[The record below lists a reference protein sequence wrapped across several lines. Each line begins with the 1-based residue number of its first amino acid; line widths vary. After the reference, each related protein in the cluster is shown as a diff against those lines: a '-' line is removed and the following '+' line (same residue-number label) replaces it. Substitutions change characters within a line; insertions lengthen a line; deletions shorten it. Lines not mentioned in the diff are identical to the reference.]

1 MTSESNDKELNG
13 HVVQKTG
20 SAHGNHAPL
29 IRTIAP
35 APSPA
40 APGPNHLDLAS
51 IRERLD
57 AAKGP
62 GYWRSLDEI
71 AGTEGFQDFLHREFP
86 RQASEWED
94 MEGRR
99 NFLKLMG
106 ASLALAGLGACTR
119 QPTETIMPY
128 VNQPESV
135 VPGRPLYFA
144 SAFTVSGVARPVLVE
159 SHMGRP
165 TKIEGNP
172 EHPASLGSTD
182 ATTQASVLGLYD
194 PDRSQAVTYQH
205 EITTYRTFLAKFTD
219 QLREQDKKQGA
230 GIRILTETITS
241 PTLGAQLK
249 EIQKRFPAAKWI
261 QYEPLGS
268 GNVRAGVKMAFGEYA
283 NPTYKLD
290 AADVLVSLDAD
301 LFGTMQGSVRY
312 ARDYADRRRATT
324 KDVAI
329 SRFYAVETT
338 PTHSGAKADH
348 RLPIKPSQ
356 MEDFA
361 RSLAAA
367 IGVTGATSTSNPID
381 SKWFNALVQDLQ
393 AHKGSS
399 LVVAGDNQSPE
410 VQALAHAINATLGND
425 GKTVIYTDPIE
436 VNPTDQLADFKG
448 LVADLD
454 KGSVDLLLII
464 GVNPCYD
471 SPADLDFQNK
481 YQKASLRVHVGFHQ
495 DETAQFC
502 QWHIPLS
509 HTLEMW
515 GDARAY
521 DGTVSIIQPL
531 IAPLYQSKS
540 PYEILAAFNPPLTD
554 TSPADQPGPE
564 QSGYSLVRAYWM
576 EQKPAGDFET
586 WWRKTIHDGLI
597 ADSAL
602 PAKTLEVK
610 SVPMPSGARPVEG
623 LEISFHAD
631 PYVYDGQ
638 FANNSW
644 LQELPNPVTRLTW
657 DNAVLV
663 STATAQKLDLQPEDR
678 VALNHQGRTVWG
690 AVWIQPGQPNDSIAV
705 HLGYGRTL
713 AGRAGNGAGFD
724 AYRLRTTSSLSW
736 GSGLALRKLNEK
748 FKLASVQQHY
758 MISTEVL
765 DSRGVVR
772 SGTIADYQKDPEF
785 ARKITDQ
792 PGTGDTVYPETWK
805 YEGYAWGMTID
816 QNACTGCNACV
827 VACQSENNIA
837 VVGKE
842 QVLNTREMHWI
853 RVDRYYKGNADAPE
867 TFFQPVPCMQCEDA
881 PCELVCPVAA
891 TEHDQDGL
899 NNMVYNRCVGTRYC
913 SNNCPYKVRR
923 FNFLLFTDWETESI
937 KLQRNPD
944 VSVRSRGVM
953 EKCTYCIQRISY
965 AKINAER
972 EDRKIQDGE
981 ITTACEAACPA
992 RAITFGDINDPNS
1005 RVAKAK
1011 KEQLNYSLLSELNT
1025 RPRTTYLAELRNPN
1039 PEIAG

>member
-1 MTSESNDKELNG
+1 MTSESNDKALARP
-13 HVVQKTG
+13 
-20 SAHGNHAPL
+20 SAAHAAL
-29 IRTIAP
+29 VRNIAP
-35 APSPA
+35 APPA
-40 APGPNHLDLAS
+40 STPGPNHLDLAS
-51 IRERLD
+51 IRQRLD
-57 AAKGP
+57 EAKGP
-62 GYWRSLDEI
+62 DYWRSLDEI
-71 AGTEGFQDFLHREFP
+71 AGTEGFQEFLHREFP

-94 MEGRR
+94 VEGRR

-119 QPTETIMPY
+119 QPTELIMPY
-128 VNQPESV
+128 VNQPEEV
-135 VPGRPLYFA
+135 IPGRPLYFA
-144 SAFTVSGVARPVLVE
+144 SAFTVSGVARGVLVE

-172 EHPASLGSTD
+172 EHPTSLGSTD
-182 ATTQASVLGLYD
+182 VMTQASVLGLYD
-194 PDRSQAVTYQH
+194 PDRSQSVTYLH
-205 EITTYRTFLAKFTD
+205 EIKSWASFQAQFIDLLSDLEKS
-219 QLREQDKKQGA
+219 QGK

-241 PTLGAQLK
+241 PTLGAQFK
-249 EIQKRFPAAKWI
+249 SIQQRFPAAKWI
-261 QYEPLGS
+261 QYEPLGAH
-268 GNVRAGVKMAFGEYA
+268 NVRAGTRLAFGQYA
-283 NPTYKLD
+283 NPIYKLD
-290 AADVLVSLDAD
+290 AADVIVSLDAD
-301 LFGTMQGSVRY
+301 FFGVMQGSVRH
-312 ARDYADRRRATT
+312 ARDYASRRRVSGTAVPT
-324 KDVAI
+324 

-367 IGVTGATSTSNPID
+367 VGVAGAASATNPVD
-381 SKWFNALVQDLQ
+381 AKWFNALVKDLQ
-393 AHKGSS
+393 AHKDTS
-399 LVVAGDNQSPE
+399 LVVAGDDQSPE
-410 VQALAHAINATLGND
+410 VHALAHAINSTLGSI
-425 GKTVIYTDPIE
+425 GKTVVYTDSLE
-436 VNPTDQLADFKG
+436 VNPTDQLADFKE
-448 LVADLD
+448 LLSDLD
-454 KGSVDLLLII
+454 AGAVDLLLII
-464 GVNPCYD
+464 GVNPAYD
-471 SPADLDFQNK
+471 APADLDFINK
-481 YQKASLRVHVGFHQ
+481 YQKARMRVHCGFYQ

-502 QWHIPLS
+502 QWHIPMS
-509 HTLEMW
+509 HALEMW
-515 GDARAY
+515 GDARAS
-521 DGTVSIIQPL
+521 DGTVTLMQPL

-540 PYEILAAFNPPLTD
+540 TYEILASFNSQATGDAAL
-554 TSPADQPGPE
+554 SRPGAE
-564 QSGYSLVRAYWM
+564 QSGYDMIRAYWAS
-576 EQKPAGDFET
+576 QKPAGDFET
-586 WWRKTIHDGLI
+586 WWKKTVHDGLV

-602 PAKTLEVK
+602 PPKTLSAK
-610 SVPMPSGARPVEG
+610 APASSGASPSSG

-638 FANNSW
+638 FANNAW

-663 STATAQKLDLQPEDR
+663 STATAQRLNLQPED
-678 VALNHQGRTVWG
+678 VVELKFQGRTVWG

-713 AGRAGNGAGFD
+713 SGRAGNGAGFD
-724 AYRLRTTSSLSW
+724 AYRLRTSNNLHW
-736 GSGLALRKLNEK
+736 GSGLELTKKNET
-748 FKLASVQQHY
+748 FHLASVQKHF
-758 MISTEVL
+758 MIDTQVL
-765 DSRGVVR
+765 NERGVVR
-772 SGTIADYQKDPEF
+772 SGSVAEYQKDPEF
-785 ARKITDQ
+785 ARKMADQ
-792 PGTGDTVYPETWK
+792 PAKSNTIYPETWT

-842 QVLNTREMHWI
+842 QVLHTREMHWI
-853 RVDRYYKGNADAPE
+853 RIDRYYKGNADAPE

-891 TEHDQDGL
+891 TTHDQDGL

-923 FNFLLFTDWETESI
+923 FNFLLFSDWETQST

-944 VSVRSRGVM
+944 VTVRSRGVM
-953 EKCTYCIQRISY
+953 EKCSYCIQRISY

-1005 RVAKAK
+1005 RVARAK
-1011 KEQLNYSLLSELNT
+1011 KEQLNYALLGELNT

-1039 PEIAG
+1039 PEIEG

>member
-1 MTSESNDKELNG
+1 MTSESNDKELSSHIVRKNA
-13 HVVQKTG
+13 
-20 SAHGNHAPL
+20 SAGNASSL

-35 APSPA
+35 APAPA
-40 APGPNHLDLAS
+40 TPGPNHLDLAA

-57 AAKGP
+57 ASKGP
-62 GYWRSLDEI
+62 DYWRSLDEI

-94 MEGRR
+94 VEGRR

-128 VNQPESV
+128 VNQPELV
-135 VPGRPLYFA
+135 IPGRPLYYA
-144 SAFTVSGVARPVLVE
+144 SAFTVSGVARGILVE

-194 PDRSQAVTYQH
+194 PDRSQTVTYLH
-205 EITTYRTFLAKFTD
+205 EIRTYASFLAQFTE
-219 QLREQDKKQGA
+219 QLKQQEQKQGA
-230 GIRILTETITS
+230 GIRILTETLTS
-241 PTLGAQLK
+241 PTLGAQLNA
-249 EIQKRFPAAKWI
+249 IQQRFPAAKWI

-268 GNVRAGVKMAFGEYA
+268 DNVRAGAKLAFGEYA
-283 NPTYKLD
+283 NPVYKLET
-290 AADVLVSLDAD
+290 ADVLVSLDAD
-301 LFGTMQGSVRY
+301 LFGTMQGGVRY
-312 ARDYADRRRATT
+312 ARDYADRRRGTS
-324 KDVAI
+324 KNVAFN
-329 SRFYAVETT
+329 RFYAVETT

-367 IGVTGATSTSNPID
+367 VGVTGATSTSNPIET
-381 SKWFNALVQDLQ
+381 KWFNALVKDLQ
-393 AHKGSS
+393 EHKGSS

-410 VQALAHAINATLGND
+410 VQALVHAINATLDNA

-436 VNPTDQLADFKG
+436 VNPTDQLADFKS
-448 LVADLD
+448 LMADLD
-454 KGSVDLLLII
+454 AGIVDILLII
-464 GVNPCYD
+464 GVNPFYD
-471 SPADLDFQNK
+471 APADLDFPNK
-481 YQKASLRVHVGFHQ
+481 YQKAALRVHVGSHQ
-495 DETAQFC
+495 DETAQYC
-502 QWHIPLS
+502 QWHVPLS
-509 HTLEMW
+509 HPLEMW

-521 DGTVSIIQPL
+521 DGTVSLIQPL
-531 IAPLYQSKS
+531 ISPLYQSRS
-540 PYEILAAFNPPLTD
+540 AYEILAAFNPPLTD
-554 TSPADQPGPE
+554 KSPADQPGPD
-564 QSGYSLVRAYWM
+564 QSGYDMIRKYWM
-576 EQKPAGDFET
+576 AQKPSGDFEA

-597 ADSAL
+597 AGSAL
-602 PAKTLEVK
+602 PAKNLAVRG
-610 SVPMPSGARPVEG
+610 VPSPSSSRGAEG
-623 LEISFHAD
+623 MEISFHAD
-631 PYVYDGQ
+631 PYRYDGQ

-644 LQELPNPVTRLTW
+644 LQELPNPMTRLTW

-678 VALNHQGRTVWG
+678 VELKCQGRTVEG

-705 HLGYGRTL
+705 CLGFGRTHS
-713 AGRAGNGAGFD
+713 GRSGNGAGFN
-724 AYRLRTTSSLSW
+724 AYRIRTSNNLTW

-748 FKLASVQQHY
+748 FKLASVQGHF
-758 MISTEVL
+758 MIDAQML
-765 DSRGVVR
+765 NDRGVVR
-772 SGTIADYQKDPEF
+772 SGTVAEYQKDPGF
-785 ARKITDQ
+785 ARKMTDQ

-842 QVLNTREMHWI
+842 QVLKTREMHWI
-853 RVDRYYKGNADAPE
+853 RIDRYYKGNADAPE
-867 TFFQPVPCMQCEDA
+867 TYFQPVPCMQCEDA

-923 FNFLLFTDWETESI
+923 FNFLLFTDWETESV

-972 EDRKIQDGE
+972 EDRKITDGE

-1005 RVAKAK
+1005 RVTKAK

-1025 RPRTTYLAELRNPN
+1025 RPRTSYLAELRNPN
-1039 PEIAG
+1039 PEIEG

>member
-1 MTSESNDKELNG
+1 MTSESNDKALASQL
-13 HVVQKTG
+13 VR
-20 SAHGNHAPL
+20 S
-29 IRTIAP
+29 IAP
-35 APSPA
+35 APSAA
-40 APGPNHLDLAS
+40 APANDRLDLAS
-51 IRERLD
+51 IREKLEK
-57 AAKGP
+57 AKGP
-62 GYWRSLDEI
+62 QYWRSLDEI
-71 AGTEGFQDFLHREFP
+71 AATDGFQEFLHREFP

-94 MEGRR
+94 VEGRR

-119 QPTETIMPY
+119 QPEERIMPY
-128 VNQPESV
+128 VNQPELV

-172 EHPASLGSTD
+172 EHPACLGSTD
-182 ATTQASVLGLYD
+182 VPTQASVLGLYD
-194 PDRSQAVTYQH
+194 PDRSQSVTY
-205 EITTYRTFLAKFTD
+205 
-219 QLREQDKKQGA
+219 LREPITYGSFLSKFVNELRNQEARQGA

-241 PTLGAQLK
+241 PTMGAQFK
-249 EIQKRFPAAKWI
+249 AIQQRFPSAKWI
-261 QYEPLGS
+261 QHEPLGTN
-268 GNVRAGVKMAFGEYA
+268 NVRLGTKLAFGDFA
-283 NPTYKLD
+283 NPIYKLE

-301 LFGTMQGSVRY
+301 LFGTMQGSVIY
-312 ARDYADRRRATT
+312 ARDYANRRRTGEGKVPT
-324 KDVAI
+324 N
-329 SRFYAVETT
+329 RFYAVETT
-338 PTHSGAKADH
+338 PTHSGSKADH

-367 IGVTGATSTSNPID
+367 VGVTGATSSSNPID
-381 SKWFNALVQDLQ
+381 SKWFNALVKDLQ

-399 LVVAGDNQSPE
+399 LVVAGDNQPPE
-410 VQALAHAINATLGND
+410 VHAIAHAINATLGNL
-425 GKTVIYTDPIE
+425 GKTVVYTDPVE
-436 VNPTDQLADFKG
+436 ANATDQVADFQS
-448 LVADLD
+448 LIADLD
-454 KGSVDLLLII
+454 AGHVEILLIM
-464 GVNPCYD
+464 GVNPVYD
-471 SPADLDFQNK
+471 SPADMDFANK
-481 YQKASLRVHVGFHQ
+481 MQKATLRVHVGSHH
-495 DETAQFC
+495 DETAQYC
-502 QWHIPLS
+502 QYHVPLS
-509 HTLEMW
+509 HQLEMW
-515 GDARAY
+515 GDARAF
-521 DGTVSIIQPL
+521 DGTVTIIQPL

-540 PYEILAAFNPPLTD
+540 PYEILAAFNPPLTE
-554 TSPADQPGPE
+554 TSPADQPGPD
-564 QSGYSLVRAYWM
+564 QSNYSVVRSYWM
-576 EQKPAGDFET
+576 SQKPADDFES
-586 WWRKTIHDGLI
+586 WWRKSIHDGLI
-597 ADSAL
+597 ANSAL
-602 PAKTLEVK
+602 PTKTPAVK
-610 SVPMPSGARPVEG
+610 GGFPNPSGAHAG
-623 LEISFHAD
+623 QGFEISFHVD

-638 FANNSW
+638 YANNAW

-663 STATAQKLDLQPEDR
+663 SPATAQKLDVQPEDR
-678 VALNHQGRTVWG
+678 VALTRNGRTVWG

-705 HLGYGRTL
+705 HLGFGRTMS
-713 AGRAGNGAGFD
+713 GRAGNGAGFN
-724 AYRLRTTSSLSW
+724 AYPLRTSDALAW
-736 GSGLALRKLNEK
+736 GSGLQFKKLNQTY
-748 FKLASVQQHY
+748 KLASVQKHF

-765 DSRGVVR
+765 DARGVVR
-772 SGTIADYQKDPEF
+772 SGTVADYQKDPEF
-785 ARKITDQ
+785 ARKMTDQ
-792 PGTGDTVYPETWK
+792 PGNGNTIYPESWK

-816 QNACTGCNACV
+816 QNACVGCNACV
-827 VACQSENNIA
+827 VACQAENNIA

-853 RVDRYYKGNADAPE
+853 RIDRYFKGNADAPE

-923 FNFLLFTDWETESI
+923 FNFLLFTDWLTESY

-953 EKCTYCIQRISY
+953 EKCTYCIQRISF

-1005 RVAKAK
+1005 RVAKSK
-1011 KEQLNYSLLSELNT
+1011 KQELNYGLLSELNT
-1025 RPRTTYLAELRNPN
+1025 RPRTTYIAELRNPN
-1039 PEIAG
+1039 PEIEG

>member
-1 MTSESNDKELNG
+1 MASGDR
-13 HVVQKTG
+13 VPW
-20 SAHGNHAPL
+20 SAALLP
-29 IRTIAP
+29 AP
-35 APSPA
+35 APA
-40 APGPNHLDLAS
+40 APGPDNLDLAS
-51 IRERLD
+51 IREKLE

-62 GYWRSLDEI
+62 NYWRSLDEI

-94 MEGRR
+94 VEGRR

-106 ASLALAGLGACTR
+106 ASLALAGLGACTK

-144 SAFTVSGVARPVLVE
+144 SAFPVSGVARGILVE

-194 PDRSQAVTYQH
+194 PDRSQTVTYLH
-205 EITTYRTFLAKFTD
+205 EIKSYSSFLAQFIELLKG
-219 QLREQDKKQGA
+219 QDAVQGA
-230 GIRILTETITS
+230 GIRILTETVTS
-241 PTLGAQLK
+241 PTLGAQFK
-249 EIQKRFPAAKWI
+249 FIQQRFPAAKWI
-261 QYEPLGS
+261 QYEPLGVHS
-268 GNVRAGVKMAFGEYA
+268 VRAGTKLAFGQYV
-283 NPTYKLD
+283 NPVYKLD

-301 LFGTMQGSVRY
+301 LFGTMQGSIRY
-312 ARDYADRRRATT
+312 ARDYANRRRVTDANLPTN
-324 KDVAI
+324 
-329 SRFYAVETT
+329 RFYAVETT

-348 RLPIKPSQ
+348 RLPIKPSE
-356 MEDFA
+356 MENFA

-367 IGVTGATSTSNPID
+367 VGVVGATSTSNPID
-381 SKWFNALVQDLQ
+381 AKWFGALVKDLQ

-399 LVVAGDNQSPE
+399 LVVAGENQSPE
-410 VQALAHAINATLGND
+410 VHALAHAINAALDGV
-425 GKTVIYTDPIE
+425 GKTVLYTDPIE
-436 VNPTDQLADFKG
+436 VNPSDQLADFKA
-448 LVADLD
+448 LLADLD
-454 KGSVDLLLII
+454 AGSVDLLLII
-464 GVNPCYD
+464 GVNPVYD
-471 SPADLDFQNK
+471 APPDLDFDTK
-481 YQKASLRVHVGFHQ
+481 FQKARMRVHCGQFQ
-495 DETAQFC
+495 DETAQTC
-502 QWHIPLS
+502 QWHIPQS
-509 HTLEMW
+509 HPLEMW

-531 IAPLYQSKS
+531 IAPLYQSRS
-540 PYEILAAFNPPLTD
+540 IYEILAAFNPEITD
-554 TSPADQPGPE
+554 KSTADQPGPR
-564 QSGYSLVRAYWM
+564 QTGYEMIRAYWTG
-576 EQKPAGDFET
+576 QKPAPDFEA

-597 ADSAL
+597 AGTTLPTKSFAVKGVPPPSAP
-602 PAKTLEVK
+602 PA
-610 SVPMPSGARPVEG
+610 GAG

-663 STATAQKLDLQPEDR
+663 STATAEKLNLQIEDR
-678 VALNHQGRTVWG
+678 VELKYQGHTVLG

-705 HLGYGRTL
+705 HLGFGRTN
-713 AGRAGNGAGFD
+713 AGRAGNGAGFN
-724 AYRLRTTSSLSW
+724 AYRIRTSSNLNW
-736 GSGLALRKLNEK
+736 GSGLELRKRNET
-748 FKLASVQQHY
+748 FRLASVQKHF
-758 MISTEVL
+758 MIDQQVL
-765 DSRGVVR
+765 ADRGVVR
-772 SGTIADYQKDPEF
+772 SGTVAEYQKDAGF
-785 ARKITDQ
+785 ARKMTDM
-792 PGTGDTVYPETWK
+792 PGTGDTIYPESWK
-805 YEGYAWGMTID
+805 YEGYAWGMAID

-842 QVLNTREMHWI
+842 QVLHTREMHWI

-867 TFFQPVPCMQCEDA
+867 TYFQPVPCMQCEDA

-923 FNFLLFTDWETESI
+923 FNFMLFTDWETESI

-944 VSVRSRGVM
+944 VTVRSRGVM

-992 RAITFGDINDPNS
+992 RAITFGDLNDPNS

-1011 KEQLNYSLLSELNT
+1011 KEQLNYSLLGELNT

-1039 PEIAG
+1039 PEIEG